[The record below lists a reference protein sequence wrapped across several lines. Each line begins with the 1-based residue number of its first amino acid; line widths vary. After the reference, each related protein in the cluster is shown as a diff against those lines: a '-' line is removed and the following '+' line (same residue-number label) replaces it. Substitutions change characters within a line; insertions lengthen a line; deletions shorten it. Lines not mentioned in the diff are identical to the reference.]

1 MNLNETHIHIIYMNI
16 LFLMKVYEIGGQEVV
31 TSVLAKSFSDNN
43 NNVIIA
49 CFNQPNKMMVRRTCD
64 AVKVYSLNGFNYS
77 ENNVAKLRDILI
89 SEKID
94 IVINQWG
101 LPYIGAK
108 VLEKAKKG
116 LNVKVIAIY
125 HNDPG
130 TNARIKD
137 VEIELSKT
145 DNGFK
150 RLLLI
155 AKKNLYGFITSRSMR
170 YVYNHSDVYQV
181 LSPSFVER
189 FKNFTGIKN
198 PKKLMVQTNP
208 VTIETGDFVLKPANK
223 EKEIIYVGRIDYN
236 QKRVYRVI
244 DTWALLE
251 KKYPDWRLT
260 IVGDGVERENIEKQA
275 KALGLKNVSFEGF
288 KSPIE
293 YYKRARILM
302 LTSEYEGFPLVLA
315 ECMSFGVVPAVYG
328 SYSAVYDIVNDGV
341 NGIVFPYQKE
351 GFSAENAAI
360 QLQKIMHNDA
370 VYNDMAEKAIET
382 SKRYSV
388 DEIYKSWEETFEKL
402 KM

>member
-1 MNLNETHIHIIYMNI
+1 
-16 LFLMKVYEIGGQEVV
+16 MKVYEIGGQEVV

-244 DTWALLE
+244 DTWTLLE

-351 GFSAENAAI
+351 GFSAEKAAI

-388 DEIYKSWEETFEKL
+388 DEIYRSWEETFEKL

>member
-1 MNLNETHIHIIYMNI
+1 
-16 LFLMKVYEIGGQEVV
+16 MKAYEIGGQEVV

-49 CFNQPNKMMVRRTCD
+49 CFNQPNKMMIRRTCD

-101 LPYIGAK
+101 LPYVGAK

-116 LNVKVIAIY
+116 LKVKVIAIY

-145 DNGFK
+145 NNGFK
-150 RLLLI
+150 QLLLI
-155 AKKNLYGFITSRSMR
+155 AKKNLYRFITSRSMR
-170 YVYNHSDVYQV
+170 YVYNHSDIYQV

-189 FKNFTGIKN
+189 FKDFTGIKN

-208 VTIETGDFVLKPANK
+208 VTIETGDFVFSPEIK

-244 DTWALLE
+244 DIWALLE

-275 KALGLKNVSFEGF
+275 KTLGLKNVSFEGF
-288 KSPIE
+288 QSPIE

-302 LTSEYEGFPLVLA
+302 LTSEYEGFGLVLI
-315 ECMSFGVVPAVYG
+315 EGMSFGVVPAVYG

-351 GFSAENAAI
+351 GFSAESAAI

>member
-1 MNLNETHIHIIYMNI
+1 MNI
-16 LFLMKVYEIGGQEVV
+16 LFLLKSLDIGGLEIV
-31 TSVLAKSFSDNN
+31 TATLANKFIEEKHNVTIFSFFQAKTSIENRLCN
-43 NNVIIA
+43 KIA
-49 CFNQPNKMMVRRTCD
+49 
-64 AVKVYSLNGFNYS
+64 VYSQKEYRCS
-77 ENNVAKLRDILI
+77 DENIKALRKVLI
-89 SEKID
+89 DNKID
-94 IVINQWG
+94 IIINQWG
-101 LPYIGAK
+101 LPYVPILVAH
-108 VLEKAKKG
+108 KAANG
-116 LNVKVIAIY
+116 LNIKIISIH
-125 HNDPG
+125 HNDPSANG
-130 TNARIKD
+130 KLYDCNISISNANNEIKK
-137 VEIELSKT
+137 II
-145 DNGFK
+145 F
-150 RLLLI
+150 I
-155 AKKNLYGFITSRSMR
+155 CKKSIIRFITSRSMR

-208 VTIETGDFVLKPANK
+208 VTIETGNFVLKPANK

-351 GFSAENAAI
+351 GFSAENAAT

-388 DEIYKSWEETFEKL
+388 DEIYKSWEKTFEKICQ
-402 KM
+402 KH

>member
-1 MNLNETHIHIIYMNI
+1 
-16 LFLMKVYEIGGQEVV
+16 MKNYEIGGQEVV

-150 RLLLI
+150 QLLLI
-155 AKKNLYGFITSRSMR
+155 TKKNLYRFITSRSMR

-189 FKNFTGIKN
+189 FKDFTGIKN

-208 VTIETGDFVLKPANK
+208 VTIETGDFVFSPEIK

-275 KALGLKNVSFEGF
+275 KTLGLKNVSFEGF
-288 KSPIE
+288 QSPIE

-302 LTSEYEGFPLVLA
+302 LTSEYEGFCLVLI
-315 ECMSFGVVPAVYG
+315 EGMSFGVVPAVYG

-351 GFSAENAAI
+351 GFSAEKAAI

-402 KM
+402 SK

>member
-1 MNLNETHIHIIYMNI
+1 
-16 LFLMKVYEIGGQEVV
+16 MKFFEIGGQEVV
-31 TSVLAKSFSDNN
+31 TATLAKSFNDHKNH
-43 NNVIIA
+43 VFIA
-49 CFNQPNKMMVRRTCD
+49 CFNQPNKQMVERIDKNIQIYGLNCFQ
-64 AVKVYSLNGFNYS
+64 YSK
-77 ENNVAKLRDILI
+77 ENVCRLRDILI

-101 LPYIGAK
+101 LPFVGAK

-137 VEIELSKT
+137 VEIELLKT

-155 AKKNLYGFITSRSMR
+155 AKKNLYRFITSRSMR
-170 YVYNHSDVYQV
+170 YVYNHSDIYQV

-208 VTIETGDFVLKPANK
+208 VTIETGNFVLKPANK

-288 KSPIE
+288 QSPIE

-302 LTSEYEGFPLVLA
+302 LTSEYEGFGLVLI
-315 ECMSFGVVPAVYG
+315 EGMSFGVVPAVYG

-351 GFSAENAAI
+351 GFSAEKAAI

-388 DEIYKSWEETFEKL
+388 DEIYRSWEETFEKL

>member
-1 MNLNETHIHIIYMNI
+1 MNI
-16 LFLMKVYEIGGQEVV
+16 LFLLKSLDIGGLEIV
-31 TSVLAKSFSDNN
+31 TATLANKFIEEKHNVTIFSFFQAKTSIENRLCN
-43 NNVIIA
+43 KIA
-49 CFNQPNKMMVRRTCD
+49 
-64 AVKVYSLNGFNYS
+64 VYSQKEYRCS
-77 ENNVAKLRDILI
+77 DENIKALRKVLI
-89 SEKID
+89 DNKID
-94 IVINQWG
+94 IIINQWG
-101 LPYIGAK
+101 LPYVPILVAH
-108 VLEKAKKG
+108 KAANG
-116 LNVKVIAIY
+116 LNIKIISIH
-125 HNDPG
+125 HNAPSANGKLYDCNISIS
-130 TNARIKD
+130 NANNEIKK
-137 VEIELSKT
+137 II
-145 DNGFK
+145 F
-150 RLLLI
+150 I
-155 AKKNLYGFITSRSMR
+155 CKKSIIRFITSRSMR

-351 GFSAENAAI
+351 GFSAENAAT

-388 DEIYKSWEETFEKL
+388 DEIYKSWEKTFEKICQ
-402 KM
+402 KH

>member
-1 MNLNETHIHIIYMNI
+1 MNI

-31 TSVLAKSFSDNN
+31 TSILAKSFTDNN
-43 NNVIIA
+43 NNVAIV
-49 CFNQPNKMMVRRTCD
+49 CFNQPNKMMVGRTCKK
-64 AVKVYSLNGFNYS
+64 VKVYSLNGFCYS
-77 ENNVAKLRDILI
+77 ESNVARLRDILI

-108 VLEKAKKG
+108 VLDKARRG
-116 LNVKVIAIY
+116 LDIKVVAIY

-137 VEIELSKT
+137 VEIELSET
-145 DNGFK
+145 RSGLK
-150 RLLLI
+150 RLPLV
-155 AKKNLYGFITSRSMR
+155 AKKSIFKFITSRSMR
-170 YVYNHSDVYQV
+170 YVYGHSDLYQV
-181 LSPSFVER
+181 LSPCYIER
-189 FKNFTGIKN
+189 FKDFTGIRN

-208 VTIETGDFVLKPANK
+208 VTIETGDFVFKPENK

-251 KKYPDWRLT
+251 NKYPGWRLT

-288 KSPIE
+288 QSPIE

-328 SYSAVYDIVNDGV
+328 SYSAVYDIVDDGV
-341 NGIVFPYQKE
+341 NGIVFPYNRD
-351 GFSAENAAI
+351 GFSAEDAAR
-360 QLQKIMHNDA
+360 QMEKIMNDDT
-370 VYNDMAEKAIET
+370 VYNDMAAKAIET
-382 SKRYSV
+382 SKKYSV
-388 DEIYKSWEETFEKL
+388 DEIYKSWEDTFEKL
-402 KM
+402 SK

>member
-1 MNLNETHIHIIYMNI
+1 MNI
-16 LFLMKVYEIGGQEVV
+16 LFLLKSLDIGGLEIV
-31 TSVLAKSFSDNN
+31 TATLANKFIEEKHNVTIFSFFQAKTSIENRLCN
-43 NNVIIA
+43 KIA
-49 CFNQPNKMMVRRTCD
+49 
-64 AVKVYSLNGFNYS
+64 VYSQKEYRCS
-77 ENNVAKLRDILI
+77 DENIKALRKVLI
-89 SEKID
+89 DNKID
-94 IVINQWG
+94 IIINQWG
-101 LPYIGAK
+101 LPYVPILVAH
-108 VLEKAKKG
+108 KAANG
-116 LNVKVIAIY
+116 LNIKIISIH
-125 HNDPG
+125 HNDPSANG
-130 TNARIKD
+130 KLYDCNISISNANNEIKK
-137 VEIELSKT
+137 II
-145 DNGFK
+145 F
-150 RLLLI
+150 I
-155 AKKNLYGFITSRSMR
+155 CKKSIIRFITSRSMR

-236 QKRVYRVI
+236 QKRVHRVI

-351 GFSAENAAI
+351 GFSAENAAT

-388 DEIYKSWEETFEKL
+388 DEIYRSWEKTFEKL
-402 KM
+402 SK

>member
-1 MNLNETHIHIIYMNI
+1 MMNI

-155 AKKNLYGFITSRSMR
+155 SKKNLYRFITSRSMR

-208 VTIETGDFVLKPANK
+208 ITIETGDFVLKPANK

-244 DTWALLE
+244 DTWTLLE

-351 GFSAENAAI
+351 GFSAEKAAI

>member
-1 MNLNETHIHIIYMNI
+1 MNI
-16 LFLMKVYEIGGQEVV
+16 LFLMKNYEIGGQEVV

-150 RLLLI
+150 QLLLI
-155 AKKNLYGFITSRSMR
+155 TKKNLYRFITSRSMR

-189 FKNFTGIKN
+189 FKDFTGIKN

-275 KALGLKNVSFEGF
+275 KTLGLKNVSFEGF
-288 KSPIE
+288 QSPIE

-302 LTSEYEGFPLVLA
+302 LTSEYEGFGLVLI
-315 ECMSFGVVPAVYG
+315 EGMSFGVVPAVYG

-351 GFSAENAAI
+351 GFSAEKAAI

-402 KM
+402 SK

>member
-1 MNLNETHIHIIYMNI
+1 MNI
-16 LFLMKVYEIGGQEVV
+16 LFLMKTYEIGGQEVV
-31 TSVLAKSFSDNN
+31 TSVLAKSFNDNN

-64 AVKVYSLNGFNYS
+64 AVKVYSLNGYSYS
-77 ENNVAKLRDILI
+77 ENNVVKLRDILI

-116 LNVKVIAIY
+116 LKVKVIAIY

-145 DNGFK
+145 NNGFK
-150 RLLLI
+150 QLLLI
-155 AKKNLYGFITSRSMR
+155 AKKNLYRFITSRSMR

-189 FKNFTGIKN
+189 FKDFTGIKN

-208 VTIETGDFVLKPANK
+208 VTIETGDFVFSPEIK

-244 DTWALLE
+244 DIWALLE

-275 KALGLKNVSFEGF
+275 KTLGLKNVSFEGF
-288 KSPIE
+288 QSPIE

-302 LTSEYEGFPLVLA
+302 LTSEYEGFGLVLI
-315 ECMSFGVVPAVYG
+315 EGMSFGVVPAVYG

-351 GFSAENAAI
+351 GFSAEKAAI

>member
-1 MNLNETHIHIIYMNI
+1 
-16 LFLMKVYEIGGQEVV
+16 MKNYEIGGQEVV

-64 AVKVYSLNGFNYS
+64 DVKVYSLNGFRYS

-94 IVINQWG
+94 VVINQWG

-150 RLLLI
+150 QLLLI
-155 AKKNLYGFITSRSMR
+155 TKKNLYRFITSRSMR

-189 FKNFTGIKN
+189 FKDFTGIKN

-208 VTIETGDFVLKPANK
+208 VTIETGDFVFSPEIK

-275 KALGLKNVSFEGF
+275 RTLGLKNVSFEGF
-288 KSPIE
+288 QSPIE

-302 LTSEYEGFPLVLA
+302 LTSEYEGFGLVLI
-315 ECMSFGVVPAVYG
+315 EGMSFGVVPAVYG

-351 GFSAENAAI
+351 GFSAEKAAI

>member
-1 MNLNETHIHIIYMNI
+1 MNI

-31 TSVLAKSFSDNN
+31 TSILAKLFNDNN
-43 NNVIIA
+43 NKVFIG
-49 CFNQPNKMMVRRTCD
+49 CFNQPNKMMVERTCKG
-64 AVKVYSLNGFNYS
+64 VKVYGLNGFRYS

-108 VLEKAKKG
+108 VLDKARRG
-116 LNVKVIAIY
+116 LDIKVIAIY

-145 DNGFK
+145 QSGLK
-150 RLLLI
+150 RLLLV
-155 AKKNLYGFITSRSMR
+155 AKKSIFKFITSRSMR

-181 LSPSFVER
+181 LSPCYIKR
-189 FKNFTGIKN
+189 FKEFIGIRS

-208 VTIETGDFVLKPANK
+208 VTIEIGDFIFRPETKDK
-223 EKEIIYVGRIDYN
+223 EVIYVGRIDYN

-260 IVGDGVERENIEKQA
+260 IVGDGVERNNIENKA
-275 KALGLKNVSFEGF
+275 KNLGLKNVNFEGF
-288 KSPIE
+288 QSPIE

-315 ECMSFGVVPAVYG
+315 ECMSFGVIPSVYG
-328 SYSAVYDIVNDGV
+328 SYSAVYDIVKDGV
-341 NGIVFPYQKE
+341 NGIVFPYNKD
-351 GFSAENAAI
+351 GFSAEDAARRME
-360 QLQKIMHNDA
+360 KIMDDDSVYRNMAKHA
-370 VYNDMAEKAIET
+370 VET
-382 SKRYSV
+382 SKRYSM
-388 DEIYKSWEETFEKL
+388 DEIYKSWKETFERLGK
-402 KM
+402 

>member
-1 MNLNETHIHIIYMNI
+1 MHEYSI
-16 LFLMKVYEIGGQEVV
+16 LMKTYEIGGQEVV
-31 TSVLAKSFSDNN
+31 TSVLAKSFNDNN

-64 AVKVYSLNGFNYS
+64 AVKVYSLNGYSYS
-77 ENNVAKLRDILI
+77 ENNVVKLRDILI

-116 LNVKVIAIY
+116 LKVKVIAIY

-145 DNGFK
+145 NNGFK
-150 RLLLI
+150 QLLLI
-155 AKKNLYGFITSRSMR
+155 AKKNLYRFITSRSMR

-189 FKNFTGIKN
+189 FKDFTGIKN

-208 VTIETGDFVLKPANK
+208 VTIETGDFVFSPEIK

-236 QKRVYRVI
+236 QKGC
-244 DTWALLE
+244 TE
-251 KKYPDWRLT
+251 
-260 IVGDGVERENIEKQA
+260 
-275 KALGLKNVSFEGF
+275 
-288 KSPIE
+288 
-293 YYKRARILM
+293 
-302 LTSEYEGFPLVLA
+302 
-315 ECMSFGVVPAVYG
+315 
-328 SYSAVYDIVNDGV
+328 
-341 NGIVFPYQKE
+341 
-351 GFSAENAAI
+351 
-360 QLQKIMHNDA
+360 
-370 VYNDMAEKAIET
+370 
-382 SKRYSV
+382 
-388 DEIYKSWEETFEKL
+388 
-402 KM
+402 

>member
-1 MNLNETHIHIIYMNI
+1 MNI
-16 LFLMKVYEIGGQEVV
+16 LFLLKSLDIGGLEIV
-31 TSVLAKSFSDNN
+31 TATLANKFIEEKHNVTIFSFFQAKTSIENRLCN
-43 NNVIIA
+43 KIA
-49 CFNQPNKMMVRRTCD
+49 
-64 AVKVYSLNGFNYS
+64 VYSQKEYRCS
-77 ENNVAKLRDILI
+77 DENIKALRKVLI
-89 SEKID
+89 DNKID
-94 IVINQWG
+94 IIINQWG
-101 LPYIGAK
+101 LPYVPILVAH
-108 VLEKAKKG
+108 KAANG
-116 LNVKVIAIY
+116 LNIKIISIH
-125 HNDPG
+125 HNDPSANG
-130 TNARIKD
+130 KLYDCNISISNANNEIKK
-137 VEIELSKT
+137 II
-145 DNGFK
+145 F
-150 RLLLI
+150 I
-155 AKKNLYGFITSRSMR
+155 CKKSIIRFITSRSMR

-189 FKNFTGIKN
+189 FKSFTGIKN

-402 KM
+402 SK

>member
-1 MNLNETHIHIIYMNI
+1 
-16 LFLMKVYEIGGQEVV
+16 MKVYEIGGQEVV

-49 CFNQPNKMMVRRTCD
+49 CFNQPNKMMIRRTCD

-116 LNVKVIAIY
+116 LKVKVIAIY

-155 AKKNLYGFITSRSMR
+155 AKKNLYRFITSRSMR

-198 PKKLMVQTNP
+198 PEKLMVQTNP
-208 VTIETGDFVLKPANK
+208 VTIETGDFVLKPNNK
-223 EKEIIYVGRIDYN
+223 EKEIIYVSRIDYN

-244 DTWALLE
+244 DTWTLLE

-275 KALGLKNVSFEGF
+275 KTLGLKNVSFEGF
-288 KSPIE
+288 KSPTE

-341 NGIVFPYQKE
+341 NGIVLPYQKE

-360 QLQKIMHNDA
+360 QLQKIMHDDA

-388 DEIYKSWEETFEKL
+388 NEIYKSWEKTFEKL

>member
-1 MNLNETHIHIIYMNI
+1 MNI
-16 LFLMKVYEIGGQEVV
+16 LFLLKSLDIGGLEIV
-31 TSVLAKSFSDNN
+31 TATLANKFIEEKHNVTIFSFFQAKTSIENRLCN
-43 NNVIIA
+43 KIA
-49 CFNQPNKMMVRRTCD
+49 
-64 AVKVYSLNGFNYS
+64 VYSQKEYRCS
-77 ENNVAKLRDILI
+77 DENIKALRKVLI
-89 SEKID
+89 DNKID
-94 IVINQWG
+94 IIINQWG
-101 LPYIGAK
+101 LPYVPILVAH
-108 VLEKAKKG
+108 KAANG
-116 LNVKVIAIY
+116 LNIKIISIH
-125 HNDPG
+125 HNDPSANG
-130 TNARIKD
+130 KLYDCNISISNANNEIKK
-137 VEIELSKT
+137 II
-145 DNGFK
+145 F
-150 RLLLI
+150 I
-155 AKKNLYGFITSRSMR
+155 CKKSIIRFITSRSMR

-351 GFSAENAAI
+351 GFSAENAAT

-388 DEIYKSWEETFEKL
+388 DEIYKSWEKTFEKL

>member
-1 MNLNETHIHIIYMNI
+1 MNI
-16 LFLMKVYEIGGQEVV
+16 LFLLKSLDIGGLEIV
-31 TSVLAKSFSDNN
+31 TATLANKFIEEKHNVTIFSFFQAKTSIENRLCN
-43 NNVIIA
+43 KIA
-49 CFNQPNKMMVRRTCD
+49 
-64 AVKVYSLNGFNYS
+64 VYSQKEYRCS
-77 ENNVAKLRDILI
+77 DENIKALRKVLI
-89 SEKID
+89 DNKID
-94 IVINQWG
+94 IIINQWG
-101 LPYIGAK
+101 LPYVPILVAH
-108 VLEKAKKG
+108 KAANG
-116 LNVKVIAIY
+116 LNIKIISIH
-125 HNDPG
+125 HNDPSANG
-130 TNARIKD
+130 KLYDCNISISNANNEIKK
-137 VEIELSKT
+137 II
-145 DNGFK
+145 F
-150 RLLLI
+150 I
-155 AKKNLYGFITSRSMR
+155 CKKSIIRFITSRSMQ

-328 SYSAVYDIVNDGV
+328 SYSAVYDIVNDGD

-351 GFSAENAAI
+351 GFSAENAAT

-388 DEIYKSWEETFEKL
+388 DEIYKSWEKTFEKICQ
-402 KM
+402 KH

>member
-1 MNLNETHIHIIYMNI
+1 MCNKIAIYSQKEYRCSDENI
-16 LFLMKVYEIGGQEVV
+16 KALRKVLI
-31 TSVLAKSFSDNN
+31 DN
-43 NNVIIA
+43 
-49 CFNQPNKMMVRRTCD
+49 
-64 AVKVYSLNGFNYS
+64 
-77 ENNVAKLRDILI
+77 
-89 SEKID
+89 KID
-94 IVINQWG
+94 IIINQWG
-101 LPYIGAK
+101 LPYVPILVAH
-108 VLEKAKKG
+108 KAANG
-116 LNVKVIAIY
+116 LNIKIISIH
-125 HNDPG
+125 HNDPSANG
-130 TNARIKD
+130 KLYDCNISISNANNEIKK
-137 VEIELSKT
+137 II
-145 DNGFK
+145 F
-150 RLLLI
+150 I
-155 AKKNLYGFITSRSMR
+155 CKKSIIRFITSRSMR

-351 GFSAENAAI
+351 GFSAEKAAI

>member
-1 MNLNETHIHIIYMNI
+1 MNI
-16 LFLMKVYEIGGQEVV
+16 LFLLKSLDIGGLEIV
-31 TSVLAKSFSDNN
+31 TATLANKFIEEKHNVTIFSFFQAKTSIENRLCN
-43 NNVIIA
+43 KIA
-49 CFNQPNKMMVRRTCD
+49 
-64 AVKVYSLNGFNYS
+64 VYSQKEYRCS
-77 ENNVAKLRDILI
+77 DENIKALRKVLI
-89 SEKID
+89 DNKID
-94 IVINQWG
+94 IIINQWG
-101 LPYIGAK
+101 LPYVPILVAH
-108 VLEKAKKG
+108 KAANG
-116 LNVKVIAIY
+116 LNIKIISIH
-125 HNDPG
+125 HNDPSANG
-130 TNARIKD
+130 KLYDCNISISNANNEIKK
-137 VEIELSKT
+137 II
-145 DNGFK
+145 F
-150 RLLLI
+150 I
-155 AKKNLYGFITSRSMR
+155 CKKSIIRFITSRSMR

-208 VTIETGDFVLKPANK
+208 VTIETGDFVFNPDNK

-236 QKRVYRVI
+236 QKRVHRVI

-351 GFSAENAAI
+351 GFSAEKAAI

-402 KM
+402 SK

>member
-1 MNLNETHIHIIYMNI
+1 MNI
-16 LFLMKVYEIGGQEVV
+16 LFLLKSLDIGGLEIV
-31 TSVLAKSFSDNN
+31 TATLANKFIEEKHNVTIFSFFQAKTSIENRLCN
-43 NNVIIA
+43 KIA
-49 CFNQPNKMMVRRTCD
+49 
-64 AVKVYSLNGFNYS
+64 VYSQKEYRCS
-77 ENNVAKLRDILI
+77 DENIKALRKVLI
-89 SEKID
+89 DNKID
-94 IVINQWG
+94 IIINQWG
-101 LPYIGAK
+101 LPYVPILVAH
-108 VLEKAKKG
+108 KAANG
-116 LNVKVIAIY
+116 LNIKIISIH
-125 HNDPG
+125 HNDPSANG
-130 TNARIKD
+130 KLYDCNISISNANNEIKK
-137 VEIELSKT
+137 II
-145 DNGFK
+145 F
-150 RLLLI
+150 I
-155 AKKNLYGFITSRSMR
+155 CKKSIIRFITSRSMR

-189 FKNFTGIKN
+189 FKSFTGIKN

-351 GFSAENAAI
+351 GFSAENAAT

-388 DEIYKSWEETFEKL
+388 DEIYKSWEKTFEKICQ
-402 KM
+402 KH

>member
-1 MNLNETHIHIIYMNI
+1 MMNI

-155 AKKNLYGFITSRSMR
+155 SKKNLYRFITSRSMR

-244 DTWALLE
+244 DTWTLLE

-351 GFSAENAAI
+351 GFSAEKAAI

>member
-1 MNLNETHIHIIYMNI
+1 
-16 LFLMKVYEIGGQEVV
+16 MKVYEIGGQEVV
-31 TSVLAKSFSDNN
+31 TSILAKSFIDNN

-49 CFNQPNKMMVRRTCD
+49 CFNRPNKMMVERTCD
-64 AVKVYSLNGFNYS
+64 AVKVYSLYGFSYS
-77 ENNVAKLRDILI
+77 QNNVAKLRDILI

-108 VLEKAKKG
+108 VLDKARKG

-145 DNGFK
+145 DNGLK

-155 AKKNLYGFITSRSMR
+155 AKKNLYRFITSRSMR

-189 FKNFTGIKN
+189 FKDFTGIKN

-208 VTIETGDFVLKPANK
+208 VTIEKGDFVFKPEDK

-244 DTWALLE
+244 DTWSLLE

-260 IVGDGVERENIEKQA
+260 IVGDGVERENIENQS

-288 KSPIE
+288 QSPIE
-293 YYKRARILM
+293 YYKRARILI

-341 NGIVFPYQKE
+341 NGIIFPYKKD
-351 GFSAENAAI
+351 GFSAERAAE
-360 QLQKIMHNDA
+360 QLQKIMNDDT
-370 VYNDMAEKAIET
+370 VYNDMAEKALET
-382 SKRYSV
+382 SKGYSV
-388 DEIYKSWEETFEKL
+388 DEIYRSWEETFEKL

>member
-1 MNLNETHIHIIYMNI
+1 MNI

-31 TSVLAKSFSDNN
+31 TSILAKSFIDNN

-49 CFNQPNKMMVRRTCD
+49 CFNRPNKMMVERTCD
-64 AVKVYSLNGFNYS
+64 AVKVYSLYGFSYS
-77 ENNVAKLRDILI
+77 QNNVAKLRDILI

-108 VLEKAKKG
+108 VLDKARKG

-145 DNGFK
+145 DNGLK

-155 AKKNLYGFITSRSMR
+155 AKKNLYRFITSRSMR

-189 FKNFTGIKN
+189 FKDFTGIKN

-208 VTIETGDFVLKPANK
+208 VTIEKGDFVFKPEDK

-244 DTWALLE
+244 DTWSLLE

-260 IVGDGVERENIEKQA
+260 IVGDGVERENIENQS

-288 KSPIE
+288 QSPIE
-293 YYKRARILM
+293 YYKRARILI

-341 NGIVFPYQKE
+341 NGIIFPYKKD
-351 GFSAENAAI
+351 GFSAERAAE
-360 QLQKIMHNDA
+360 QLQKIMNDDT
-370 VYNDMAEKAIET
+370 VYNDMAEKALET
-382 SKRYSV
+382 SKGYSV
-388 DEIYKSWEETFEKL
+388 DEIYRSWEETFEKL

>member
-1 MNLNETHIHIIYMNI
+1 
-16 LFLMKVYEIGGQEVV
+16 MKVYEIGGQEVV
-31 TSVLAKSFSDNN
+31 TSILAKSFTDKK
-43 NNVIIA
+43 NNVIIV
-49 CFNQPNKMMVRRTCD
+49 CFNQPNKMMVERTCD
-64 AVKVYSLNGFNYS
+64 AVKVCSLNGFSYS
-77 ENNVAKLRDILI
+77 QNNVARLRDILI
-89 SEKID
+89 SEKIN

-101 LPYIGAK
+101 LPFVGAK

-145 DNGFK
+145 DNRFK
-150 RLLLI
+150 QLLLI
-155 AKKNLYGFITSRSMR
+155 AKKNLYRFITSRSMR
-170 YVYNHSDVYQV
+170 YVYNHSDIYQV
-181 LSPSFVER
+181 LSPSFVEH
-189 FKNFTGIKN
+189 FKDFTGIKN

-208 VTIETGDFVLKPANK
+208 VTIETEDFVFKPEDK

-260 IVGDGVERENIEKQA
+260 IVGDGVERNNIENQA

-288 KSPIE
+288 QSPIE

-328 SYSAVYDIVNDGV
+328 SYSAVYDIVNNGV
-341 NGIVFPYQKE
+341 NGIIFPYKKE
-351 GFSAENAAI
+351 CFSAESAAE
-360 QLQKIMHNDA
+360 QLHKIMNDDTA
-370 VYNDMAEKAIET
+370 YNDMAEKAIET

>member
-1 MNLNETHIHIIYMNI
+1 MNI
-16 LFLMKVYEIGGQEVV
+16 LFLLKSFEIGGLEVV
-31 TSVLAKSFSDNN
+31 TSVLANKFVNEGH
-43 NNVIIA
+43 NVTLWA
-49 CFNQPNKMMVRRTCD
+49 FYEGKTSLKDRLDKRVNL
-64 AVKVYSLNGFNYS
+64 VYGNGFNS
-77 ENNVAKLRDILI
+77 GKENVKSLRDVLTDN
-89 SEKID
+89 KIQV
-94 IVINQWG
+94 VINQWG
-101 LPYIGAK
+101 LPFIPAHALK
-108 VLEKAKKG
+108 KAAKG
-116 LNVKVIAIY
+116 LDVKIIAVY
-125 HNDPG
+125 HNDPSSNG
-130 TNARIKD
+130 RTKE
-137 VEIELSKT
+137 VEIALERC
-145 DNGFK
+145 DNPMKRTFLKMKLYAFK
-150 RLLLI
+150 Q
-155 AKKNLYGFITSRSMR
+155 ITAASMR
-170 YVYNHSDVYQV
+170 YIYKNSDRFMV
-181 LSPSFVER
+181 LSESFIKHFED
-189 FKNFTGIKN
+189 FTGIRHAN
-198 PKKLMVQTNP
+198 KLIVQTNP
-208 VTIETGDFVLKPANK
+208 ITIDTEHYELDLSKK
-223 EKEIIYVGRIDYN
+223 QKEIIYVGRIDYN

-251 KKYPDWRLT
+251 RKYPDWRLT

-288 KSPIE
+288 QSPVE
-293 YYKRARILM
+293 YYKRARMLM

-351 GFSAENAAI
+351 GFSAEKAAI

>member
-1 MNLNETHIHIIYMNI
+1 
-16 LFLMKVYEIGGQEVV
+16 MKVYEIGGQEVV
-31 TSVLAKSFSDNN
+31 TSILAKSFIDNN

-49 CFNQPNKMMVRRTCD
+49 CFNRPNKMMVERTCD
-64 AVKVYSLNGFNYS
+64 AVKVYSLYGFSYS
-77 ENNVAKLRDILI
+77 QNNVAKLRDILI

-101 LPYIGAK
+101 LPFVGAK

-145 DNGFK
+145 DNRFK
-150 RLLLI
+150 QLFLI
-155 AKKNLYGFITSRSMR
+155 AKKNLYRFITSRSMR

-181 LSPSFVER
+181 LSPSFVEC
-189 FKNFTGIKN
+189 FKDFTGIKN

-208 VTIETGDFVLKPANK
+208 VTIEKGDFVFKPEDK

-260 IVGDGVERENIEKQA
+260 IVGDGVERNNIENQA

-288 KSPIE
+288 RSPIV

-360 QLQKIMHNDA
+360 QLQNIMHDDA